1 MVNNMKL
8 KKGSKEAKAFMAK
21 IRAAKGSSKVGYKS
35 DRLTTLPL
43 ATKFISKYKKAGYS
57 RKDAIKNANLDAAF
71 SVNGWN
77 KGGTFII
84 ETGES
89 KPAKAKKVIKVERRK
104 VVKAGTFKNFTRVG
118 ATQHKDTKSHNVNI
132 RVLSGLS
139 RKIAGLFDTS
149 VINDIDQLKK
159 EYFKLAKKYHPDAGG
174 TNEQFQTLQNEYDKH
189 LKTLLSGSKLS
200 SEQQANEI
208 ELDKALRDA
217 ANALAGLA
225 GIDIE
230 LSGKWLWVTGNT
242 YPIRTELKAAG
253 FLFASTKK
261 AWFYKGTESKGRG
274 KMSLEEIKT
283 KYGATKI
290 QPKDTGKK
298 LNGTSSI
305 GKINKTKLQ
314 AALKKAAKSL
324 NKRII

>member
-21 IRAAKGSSKVGYKS
+21 LRAAKGKPKKKVS
-35 DRLTTLPL
+35 
-43 ATKFISKYKKAGYS
+43 
-57 RKDAIKNANLDAAF
+57 
-71 SVNGWN
+71 GWN

-84 ETGES
+84 ESGES
-89 KPAKAKKVIKVERRK
+89 KPAKANKVIKVTRRK
-104 VVKAGTFKNFTRVG
+104 VVKPGTFKDFTRVG
-118 ATQHKDTKSHNVNI
+118 YTHKDTKSHNVNI

-139 RKIAGLFDTS
+139 KKIAGLFDTS
-149 VINDIDQLKK
+149 VINDIDELKK

-298 LNGTSSI
+298 LNGNSSI

>member
-1 MVNNMKL
+1 MKL
-8 KKGSKEAKAFMAK
+8 KKGSKEAKAYMAK
-21 IRAAKGSSKVGYKS
+21 LRAAKGK
-35 DRLTTLPL
+35 P
-43 ATKFISKYKKAGYS
+43 KKRVA
-57 RKDAIKNANLDAAF
+57 
-71 SVNGWN
+71 GWN
-77 KGGTFII
+77 KGGTYII
-84 ETGES
+84 ESNEA
-89 KPAKAKKVIKVERRK
+89 KPAKVNKILKVTRRK
-104 VVKAGTFKNFTRVG
+104 VVKPGTFKYFTRVG

-132 RVLSGLS
+132 RVLSGFS

-149 VINDIDQLKK
+149 VINDIDELKK

-217 ANALAGLA
+217 ANALAGLSA
-225 GIDIE
+225 IDIE

-242 YPIRTELKAAG
+242 YPIRTELKSAG
-253 FLFASTKK
+253 FLFASNKK

-274 KMSLEEIKT
+274 NMSLEEIKT

-290 QPKDTGKK
+290 QPRDTGKK
-298 LNGTSSI
+298 LNGI
-305 GKINKTKLQ
+305 NRVGKVNKTKLT

>member
-1 MVNNMKL
+1 MANSMKL

-21 IRAAKGSSKVGYKS
+21 LRAAKGKPKKKV
-35 DRLTTLPL
+35 
-43 ATKFISKYKKAGYS
+43 A
-57 RKDAIKNANLDAAF
+57 
-71 SVNGWN
+71 GWN
-77 KGGTFII
+77 KGGTYII
-84 ETGES
+84 ESGEG
-89 KPAKAKKVIKVERRK
+89 KPAKAKKVLKVTRRK

-132 RVLSGLS
+132 RVLSGFS

-149 VINDIDQLKK
+149 VINDIDELKK

-217 ANALAGLA
+217 ANALAGLS

-242 YPIRTELKAAG
+242 YPIRTELKTAG

-298 LNGTSSI
+298 LNGNSSI

>member
-1 MVNNMKL
+1 MKL

-21 IRAAKGSSKVGYKS
+21 LRAAKGKPKKKVS
-35 DRLTTLPL
+35 
-43 ATKFISKYKKAGYS
+43 
-57 RKDAIKNANLDAAF
+57 
-71 SVNGWN
+71 GWN

-84 ETGES
+84 ESGES
-89 KPAKAKKVIKVERRK
+89 KPAKAKKIIKVERRK

-118 ATQHKDTKSHNVNI
+118 YTHKDTKSHNVNI

-139 RKIAGLFDTS
+139 KKIAGLFDTS
-149 VINDIDQLKK
+149 VINDIDELKK

>member
-1 MVNNMKL
+1 MRL

-21 IRAAKGSSKVGYKS
+21 LRAAKNKPKKKV
-35 DRLTTLPL
+35 
-43 ATKFISKYKKAGYS
+43 AG
-57 RKDAIKNANLDAAF
+57 
-71 SVNGWN
+71 WH
-77 KGGTFII
+77 KGGTFMI
-84 ETGES
+84 EQGEA
-89 KPAKAKKVIKVERRK
+89 KPAKANKVVKVTRRK

-132 RVLSGLS
+132 RVLSGFS
-139 RKIAGLFDTS
+139 KKIAGLFDTS
-149 VINDIDQLKK
+149 VINDIDDLKK

-189 LKTLLSGSKLS
+189 LKSLLSGSKLS

-217 ANALAGLA
+217 ANALAGFS
-225 GIDIE
+225 GINIE
-230 LSGKWLWVTGNT
+230 LSGKWLWVTGAT
-242 YPIRTELKAAG
+242 YLIPKELKAAG
-253 FLFASTKK
+253 FLFAGAKK

-274 KMSLEEIKT
+274 KMSLEEIKK

-298 LNGTSSI
+298 LNGINSI
-305 GKINKTKLQ
+305 GKVNKTKLA

>member
-1 MVNNMKL
+1 MVNNMRL

-21 IRAAKGSSKVGYKS
+21 LRAAKGKPKKKVS
-35 DRLTTLPL
+35 
-43 ATKFISKYKKAGYS
+43 
-57 RKDAIKNANLDAAF
+57 
-71 SVNGWN
+71 GWN

-84 ETGES
+84 ESGES
-89 KPAKAKKVIKVERRK
+89 KPAKAKKIIKVERRK

-118 ATQHKDTKSHNVNI
+118 YTHKDTKSHNVNI

-139 RKIAGLFDTS
+139 KKIAGLFDTS
-149 VINDIDQLKK
+149 VINDIDELKK

>member
-1 MVNNMKL
+1 MKL

-21 IRAAKGSSKVGYKS
+21 LRAAKGKPKKKVS
-35 DRLTTLPL
+35 
-43 ATKFISKYKKAGYS
+43 
-57 RKDAIKNANLDAAF
+57 
-71 SVNGWN
+71 GWN

-84 ETGES
+84 ESGES
-89 KPAKAKKVIKVERRK
+89 KPAKANKVIKVTRRK
-104 VVKAGTFKNFTRVG
+104 VVKPGTFKDFTRVG
-118 ATQHKDTKSHNVNI
+118 YTHKDTKSHNVNI

-139 RKIAGLFDTS
+139 KKIAGLFDTS
-149 VINDIDQLKK
+149 VINDIDELKK

-298 LNGTSSI
+298 LNGNSSI

>member
-1 MVNNMKL
+1 MKL

-21 IRAAKGSSKVGYKS
+21 LRAAKGKPKKKVS
-35 DRLTTLPL
+35 
-43 ATKFISKYKKAGYS
+43 
-57 RKDAIKNANLDAAF
+57 
-71 SVNGWN
+71 GWN

-84 ETGES
+84 ETDEK
-89 KPAKAKKVIKVERRK
+89 KPVNAKKVIKVERRK

-118 ATQHKDTKSHNVNI
+118 AIQHKDTKSHNVNI

-139 RKIAGLFDTS
+139 KKIAGLFDTS
-149 VINDIDQLKK
+149 VINDIDELKK

-217 ANALAGLA
+217 ANALAGLS

-298 LNGTSSI
+298 LNGISSI
-305 GKINKTKLQ
+305 GKVNKTKLQ